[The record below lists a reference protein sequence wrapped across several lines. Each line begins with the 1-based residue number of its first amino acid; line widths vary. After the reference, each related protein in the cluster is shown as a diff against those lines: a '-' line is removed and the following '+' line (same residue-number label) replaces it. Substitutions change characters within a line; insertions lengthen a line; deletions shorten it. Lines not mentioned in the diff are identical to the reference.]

1 VKRDAGDEP
10 APAIEGE
17 EAKTTLEGTTPE
29 LEGKHYGY
37 GGGYGGY
44 GRPSYGGYGGYGSY
58 GRPSYGG
65 YGRPSYG
72 GYGGYGG
79 YGRPSYGGY
88 GLYGRDGTEAAAEE
102 PAKESAQSIVKRDA
116 GDEPVPAI
124 VGEEAKNTPEGTT
137 PELEGKHF
145 GYGGYGF
152 GRPSYGGYGGYGRP
166 YGGYGSYGGFGG
178 YGRPSYG
185 GYGGYGFGR

>member
-1 VKRDAGDEP
+1 MEVTEAMVVLATEVTVFTVETEQAAAEEPAKESAQSIVKRDAGDEP

-102 PAKESAQSIVKRDA
+102 PAKESTQSIVKRDA
-116 GDEPVPAI
+116 GDEPAPAI
-124 VGEEAKNTPEGTT
+124 EGE
-137 PELEGKHF
+137 
-145 GYGGYGF
+145 
-152 GRPSYGGYGGYGRP
+152 
-166 YGGYGSYGGFGG
+166 
-178 YGRPSYG
+178 
-185 GYGGYGFGR
+185 

>member
-1 VKRDAGDEP
+1 MGKA
-10 APAIEGE
+10 E
-17 EAKTTLEGTTPE
+17 EETVSE
-29 LEGKHYGY
+29 LDGKHYGY

-116 GDEPVPAI
+116 GDEPAPAI
-124 VGEEAKNTPEGTT
+124 EGEEAKTTLEGTT
-137 PELEGKHF
+137 PELEGKHY
-145 GYGGYGF
+145 GYGG
-152 GRPSYGGYGGYGRP
+152 GY
-166 YGGYGSYGGFGG
+166 GG

-185 GYGGYGFGR
+185 GYGRYGRDGTEAAAEEPAKESA